1 MSLTP
6 ISFGKIIDVKYDSFD
21 VKCKN
26 QKPDLAQMEIVKKR
40 RNDDFSSFSNDK
52 DVKQLQKVSYNKLR
66 IFTGDSYKDYQL
78 IQRNLGDIAANSFAD
93 KEATHINVTV

>member
-26 QKPDLAQMEIVKKR
+26 QKPDLPQMELVKKR

-52 DVKQLQKVSYNKLR
+52 DVKQLQKVSYLMIRMLNNFRKLVM
-66 IFTGDSYKDYQL
+66 
-78 IQRNLGDIAANSFAD
+78 
-93 KEATHINVTV
+93 IN